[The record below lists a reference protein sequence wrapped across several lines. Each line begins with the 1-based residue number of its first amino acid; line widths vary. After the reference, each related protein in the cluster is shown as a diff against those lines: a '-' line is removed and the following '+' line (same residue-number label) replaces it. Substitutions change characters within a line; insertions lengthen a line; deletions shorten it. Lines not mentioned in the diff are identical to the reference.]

1 MTLSHRHAGNSTA
14 FIFVML
20 SVLFAQIAHGDPP
33 RDPLLGPI
41 ADQLEQAPGFPD
53 ARSLRTLPLSD
64 AVASFTQGDLTGSLH
79 RLERLLANP
88 KLDPRERTRAQFLRG
103 WINDRLG
110 HFQKASAAFFQI
122 RKLEEHPLREMAAF
136 FEARADLRRGRYR
149 TAISEC
155 DRYMVDFPEGSYL
168 DECQLVLADAHLR
181 LGSWKLAISRY
192 EDFLAEHPDDQR
204 NEEIRLKIAEALE
217 QSGDVR
223 QASDAYRAL
232 FLNHRLPTTGLAAEA
247 ALRRLEAGGL
257 ELPSLSDEQL
267 FVRACTLRDSGEVE
281 SSYELFCDL
290 EERHPEQGAKSS
302 TLGRK
307 LADERHNF
315 LWRNRRYEEV
325 GEWNAAAYEKEP
337 NSSSAADHLYWAVQ
351 GMSRSG
357 HFDEAVRYQEIGR
370 KRFPRHRRFKSS
382 HERSALLQVGAGNY
396 AQARKAYQRWRAASS
411 RARRS
416 SKVRFFTAYYSYRA
430 GSYETAK
437 KELQEVAERSSRHR
451 VAALYYLG
459 KTMRRLGDRAG
470 ADQQFQK
477 ILKEHSDSWY
487 ALVLRSRQRQ
497 RDGLK
502 EQLLH
507 RNGRW
512 LGLSGRKALNR
523 EAMPRT
529 SLQRSLVRLQDRPRP
544 GTRSPVDPIT
554 SGGGLRDSDGRLI
567 QDRSDPWASP
577 SLLKMDGNGTQRPPS
592 LAGTTPPSLKAVVAA
607 RAPNTWSPS
616 SLWSPESGWE
626 QWLNFVSNNQQHWPG
641 LPTAYELSRIGLGEL
656 AGPLLSEVY
665 NEVRKVRRKRSI
677 KRKVRRWK
685 ASGGRR
691 GGAKVARWAAIL
703 ELGLD
708 TEDWRDLFAAAGY
721 PASVSHFANKAT
733 RYRDLPRQDHD
744 SRAAWTLLYPAAFAP
759 HVWQAGWENDVDPL
773 LILSVMR
780 AESLFRHDAVSRV
793 GALGLVQ
800 VMPSTGARVAA
811 LMSRGDFRV
820 EKLLQ
825 PETNIDIGSFYLG
838 KLLDRFDGQFPL
850 AVGAYNGGPHNIG
863 RWLRS
868 KQGIPLEEFIEE
880 IAFDETRKYIQK
892 VVRFYSIYADLY
904 GPGSVVQV
912 PAATRQDDAS
922 VINF

>member
-1 MTLSHRHAGNSTA
+1 MILVFLTLLSLVPRHSFGSE
-14 FIFVML
+14 
-20 SVLFAQIAHGDPP
+20 D
-33 RDPLLGPI
+33 RDPLHGPV
-41 ADQLEQAPGFPD
+41 AEQLDLAPGFPD
-53 ARSLRTLPLSD
+53 ARVLRTLPLSE
-64 AVASFTQGDLTGSLH
+64 AVARFAQGDLSGALH
-79 RLERLLANP
+79 RLDRVLANRA
-88 KLDPRERTRAQFLRG
+88 LDATERPRAQFLRG

-110 HFQKASAAFFQI
+110 HFQKASAAFFQV
-122 RKLEEHPLREMAAF
+122 RKLKEHPLREMAAF
-136 FEARADLRRGRYR
+136 FEARADLRRGRSR

-155 DRYMVDFPEGSYL
+155 DRYMVDFPEGSYE
-168 DECQLVLADAHLR
+168 DECQLVLADAHR
-181 LGSWKLAISRY
+181 ALGSWKLAISRY
-192 EDFLAEHPDDQR
+192 QDFLTEHPDDQR
-204 NEEIRLKIAEALE
+204 GEEIRLKMAEALE
-217 QSGDVR
+217 QSGSITR
-223 QASDAYRAL
+223 ASDSYREL

-257 ELPSLSDEQL
+257 ELPTLSDDQL
-267 FVRACTLRDSGEVE
+267 FVRACTLRDSGEIE

-290 EERHPEQGAKSS
+290 QDRHPGQGAKSS
-302 TLGRK
+302 KLGRK
-307 LADERHNF
+307 LADERHNI

-325 GEWNAAAYEKEP
+325 GEWNAAAYEREP
-337 NSSSAADHLYWAVQ
+337 SDSAAAEHLYWAVQ
-351 GMSRSG
+351 GLSRSG
-357 HFDEAVRYQEIGR
+357 RFDEAVRYQEIGR
-370 KRFPRHRRFKSS
+370 KRFPRHRRFRSS
-382 HERSALLQVGAGNY
+382 HERTALLQVGAGNY
-396 AQARKAYQRWRAASS
+396 KQARGAYKRWRAASS

-430 GSYETAK
+430 GSFEIAK
-437 KELQEVAERSSRHR
+437 EELQAIAERSSRHR
-451 VAALYYLG
+451 VAARYYLG
-459 KTMRRLGDRAG
+459 KTLRRLGDRSG
-470 ADQQFQK
+470 ADRQFQQ
-477 ILKEHSDSWY
+477 ILQEHSDSWY

-497 RDGLK
+497 RQGLSA
-502 EQLLH
+502 QLLN

-512 LGLSGRKALNR
+512 PGLSGRDALKA
-523 EAMPRT
+523 EAPPQT
-529 SLQRSLVRLQDRPRP
+529 SLQASLVRLQDRPRP
-544 GTRSPVDPIT
+544 GMRSPGDPMERDRVT
-554 SGGGLRDSDGRLI
+554 GRDSDGRLI
-567 QDRSDPWASP
+567 QLPPKPWGSP
-577 SLLKMDGNGTQRPPS
+577 SLLTVGPSDSPRPSPVTGAAATRSTASMTSSAPS
-592 LAGTTPPSLKAVVAA
+592 
-607 RAPNTWSPS
+607 TWSPS
-616 SLWSPESGWE
+616 TLWNPESGWE
-626 QWLNFVSNNQQHWPG
+626 QWINFVSNNQEHWPG
-641 LPTAYELSRIGLGEL
+641 LPAAYELSRIGLGEL

-665 NEVRKVRRKRSI
+665 NEVRRVRRKSSI

-685 ASGGRR
+685 ASRGRR

-703 ELGLD
+703 DLGLE

-733 RYRDLPRQDHD
+733 KYKELPRQDDD

-773 LILSVMR
+773 LILSIMR

-811 LMSRGDFRV
+811 LMNRGDFRV

-825 PETNIDIGSFYLG
+825 PETNIGVGSFYLG
-838 KLLDRFDGQFPL
+838 KLLDRFEGQFPL

-892 VVRFYSIYADLY
+892 VVRFYSIYTDLY